1 MKTSERVQVR
11 KRERSTRERERST
24 RERERE
30 RKRKG
35 WISLFLEV
43 KQKTTRAIICVG
55 RQKRK

>member
-11 KRERSTRERERST
+11 KRERSTRE